1 MVGERIDGTYYSLR
15 FYYMDKWYGPSI
27 SEPVIKNETDEI

>member
-1 MVGERIDGTYYSLR
+1 MAGEISEGTHHRWR
-15 FYYMDKWYGPSI
+15 FYYMEKWYGPSI